1 MKANKTII
9 IYVMLAV
16 VASIIT
22 GTVISVALSE
32 TPMKNNHKTIYL
44 TEKDNGSTVSVRKG
58 DMLNLTLQ
66 DRGDGGYTWTI
77 TKIDEKILG
86 QVDQFNWGNSGL
98 LGDFGKDTWIFSAK
112 NIGTT
117 TLQLECKRPWTG
129 GNTSETISV
138 NIEVN

>member
-1 MKANKTII
+1 MKINRTII
-9 IYVMLAV
+9 IYVMLAA
-16 VASIIT
+16 VASIMA

-32 TPMKNNHKTIYL
+32 TPVKNKIKTTYL
-44 TEKDNGSTVSVRKG
+44 TERDIGSTVSVRKG

-66 DRGDGGYTWTI
+66 DHGDGGYTWTI

-86 QVDQFNWGNSGL
+86 QVDQFNWGSSGA

-129 GNTSETISV
+129 GDTCETISV

>member
-66 DRGDGGYTWTI
+66 DHGDGGYTWTI

-86 QVDQFNWGNSGL
+86 QVDQFNWGNSGA
-98 LGDFGKDTWIFSAK
+98 LGDFGKDTWIFSTK

-117 TLQLECKRPWTG
+117 TLQLECKRSWTG
-129 GNTSETISV
+129 GDTSETISIT
-138 NIEVN
+138 IEVN

>member
-1 MKANKTII
+1 MMANKTII

-58 DMLNLTLQ
+58 DALNLTLQ
-66 DRGDGGYTWTI
+66 DHGDGGYTWTI

-86 QVDQFNWGNSGL
+86 QVEQFNWGSSGA
-98 LGDFGKDTWIFSAK
+98 LGDFGKDTWVFSAK
-112 NIGTT
+112 NSGTT
-117 TLQLECKRPWTG
+117 ILQLECKRPWTG
-129 GNTSETISV
+129 GDTSETISV